1 VARYRAPE
9 TLSAEHRTDLSDCG
23 SSAQTEWL
31 RRHAFVAQGAAT
43 ARVYVVCPVGE
54 QRVVGYYALAAG
66 SVTHEAATARLARG
80 VGRHPIPVILLTR
93 LGVDLAEQGHGL
105 GRSLLRDALVRVAGA
120 ADVIG
125 ARALLI
131 HAESEAARGFCLRIA
146 DFEASPT
153 DPLHLFLLMKDLRA
167 SIREAADPTRA

>member
-9 TLSAEHRTDLSDCG
+9 TLNAEHRTDLFDCG
-23 SSAQTEWL
+23 SPAQTEWL
-31 RRHAFVAQGAAT
+31 RRHAFVAQGAGT
-43 ARVYVVCPVGE
+43 ARVYVVCRVGE
-54 QRVVGYYALAAG
+54 QRAVGYYALAAG
-66 SVTHEAATARLARG
+66 SVAHEAVTARVARG

-93 LGVDLAEQGHGL
+93 LGVDVTEQGHGL
-105 GRSLLRDALVRVAGA
+105 GRALLRDALVRVAGA

-131 HAESEAARGFCLRIA
+131 HAESEAARRLYLRIA

-153 DPLHLFLLMKDLRA
+153 DPLHLFLLLKDLRA
-167 SIREAADPTRA
+167 SIRKAADPTRA